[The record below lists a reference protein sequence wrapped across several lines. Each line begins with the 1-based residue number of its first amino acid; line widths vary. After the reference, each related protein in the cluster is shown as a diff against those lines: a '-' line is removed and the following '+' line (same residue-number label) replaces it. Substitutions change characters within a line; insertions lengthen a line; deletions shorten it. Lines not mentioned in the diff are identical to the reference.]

1 VGRKS
6 SIATR
11 WFVNSFVVVALIL
24 LVLTV
29 SVFFMLR
36 QYYYGTVGQILQTEA
51 NIVAGI
57 LSRHYES
64 AGVIDSNEIRRS
76 IEEFD
81 NKNLMEL
88 MALDERGEILLTSS
102 GFSPE
107 SGHYMPDF
115 AQARESERGTA
126 RYIGNFNAGSPA
138 SGERYMA
145 VTVMLPSGQESRY
158 SAIRLVTSLESVDSQ
173 IYTFTLF
180 IGAFSLATLLLLLFL
195 GLYFI
200 RSIVSP
206 LRQIGNTAKRL
217 ADGDF
222 SVRMSQTKNDDEIGD
237 LCKVINHMADELEAS
252 ELLKNDFISSVSH
265 ELRTPLTAIKG
276 WGETVIELREED
288 DETQNKS
295 SRSDGL
301 RSSAGELAEM
311 TEKGLKVIVSE
322 ADRLTLMVE
331 ELLDFSRI
339 QSGQL
344 SLQMS
349 DLDILEEL
357 SSAVTVYAERA
368 NREGITL
375 VLNHEGLSDRAD
387 LNVYGDK
394 NRIRQ
399 VFLNIIDNAIKYS
412 EEGTVVKIAARADK
426 AGRSKGK
433 NNIIISVSDS
443 GCGIAKSDLPK
454 VKLKFYKS
462 NNTRRGSG
470 IGLAVA
476 DEIITLH
483 SGRLDI
489 KSELGKGTA
498 VKIML
503 PLSRKREEVNEQS

>member
-1 VGRKS
+1 MGRKS
-6 SIATR
+6 NIATR
-11 WFVNSFVVVALIL
+11 WFVNSFAVVAMIL

-36 QYYYGTVGQILQTEA
+36 QYYYGQVSQILQSEA
-51 NIVAGI
+51 NIIARV
-57 LSRHYES
+57 LSNYHNTF
-64 AGVIDSNEIRRS
+64 GTIDSNEIRRS
-76 IEEFD
+76 IEEFE

-88 MALDERGEILLTSS
+88 MALDAGGTVLLTSS

-107 SGHYMPDF
+107 GRHEMPDF
-115 AQARESERGTA
+115 AEAREAARENGRGTA
-126 RYIGNFNAGSPA
+126 QHIGEFRGS
-138 SGERYMA
+138 ERYMA
-145 VTVMLPSGQESRY
+145 VTVMLPVSNESRY
-158 SAIRLVTSLESVDSQ
+158 SAIRLVTSLDAVDEQ

-180 IGAFSLATLLLLLFL
+180 IGAFSLATLLLLLLL

-222 SVRMSQTKNDDEIGD
+222 SVRMSQTKNADEIGE

-276 WGETVIELREED
+276 WGETMIELRE
-288 DETQNKS
+288 DEI
-295 SRSDGL
+295 L
-301 RSSAGELAEM
+301 
-311 TEKGLKVIVSE
+311 EKGMKVIVSE
-322 ADRLTLMVE
+322 ADRLTVMVE

-344 SLQMS
+344 SLQMTN
-349 DLDILEEL
+349 LDILEEL
-357 SSAVTVYAERA
+357 SAAVTVYAERA

-375 VLNHEGLSDRAD
+375 VLNHEGLSRKEDKAFI
-387 LNVYGDK
+387 YADK

-412 EEGTVVKIAARADK
+412 EEGSVVKIGAKPDK
-426 AGRSKGK
+426 AGRSEGK
-433 NNIIISVSDS
+433 DNIVISVSDC
-443 GCGIAKSDLPK
+443 GCGIAKADLSK
-454 VKLKFYKS
+454 VKMKFYKG

-483 SGRLDI
+483 SGRIDI
-489 KSELGKGTA
+489 KSEVGEGTT
-498 VKIML
+498 VKIIL
-503 PLSRKREEVNEQS
+503 PVKQGTMNEE

>member
-1 VGRKS
+1 MGRKS

-36 QYYYGTVGQILQTEA
+36 QYYYGQVSQILQSEA
-51 NIVAGI
+51 NIIARV
-57 LSRHYES
+57 LSNYHNNFGS
-64 AGVIDSNEIRRS
+64 IDSNEIRRA
-76 IEEFD
+76 IEEFE

-88 MALDERGEILLTSS
+88 MALDNEGTVLLTSS

-107 SGHYMPDF
+107 GNQSMPDF
-115 AQARESERGTA
+115 VHAREQIADSRRGA
-126 RYIGNFNAGSPA
+126 GQHVGNFGTG

-145 VTVMLPSGQESRY
+145 VTVMLPEGDDSRY
-158 SAIRLVTSLESVDSQ
+158 SAIRLVTSLDAVDSQ
-173 IYTFTLF
+173 IYSFTLF
-180 IGAFSLATLLLLLFL
+180 IGIFSLATLLLLLLL

-222 SVRMSQTKNDDEIGD
+222 SVRMSRTKNNDEIGE

-276 WGETVIELREED
+276 WGETVIELGD
-288 DETQNKS
+288 TET
-295 SRSDGL
+295 
-301 RSSAGELAEM
+301 
-311 TEKGLKVIVSE
+311 TEKGMKVIVSE
-322 ADRLTLMVE
+322 ADRLTVMVE

-344 SLQMS
+344 TLQMT

-357 SSAVTVYAERA
+357 QSAVTVYAERA
-368 NREGITL
+368 NREGIAL
-375 VLNHEGLSDRAD
+375 ILNHEGLSRKAD
-387 LNVYGDK
+387 TAFVHADK

-412 EEGTVVKIAARADK
+412 EENTVVRIGATE
-426 AGRSKGK
+426 SKGNVVITVK
-433 NNIIISVSDS
+433 DT

-454 VKLKFYKS
+454 VKMKFYKA

-476 DEIITLH
+476 DEIVTLH
-483 SGRLDI
+483 SGKITI
-489 KSELGKGTA
+489 KSELGKGTT
-498 VKIML
+498 VSITL
-503 PLSRKREEVNEQS
+503 PLIES

>member
-1 VGRKS
+1 MGRKS

-29 SVFFMLR
+29 SVHFMLR
-36 QYYYGTVGQILQTEA
+36 QYYYGQVSQILHSEA
-51 NIVAGI
+51 NIVVRV
-57 LSRHYES
+57 LSNYHQNFGS
-64 AGVIDSNEIRRS
+64 IDSNEIRRA
-76 IEEFD
+76 IEEFE

-88 MALDERGEILLTSS
+88 MALDTNGTVLLTSS

-107 SGHYMPDF
+107 SNLDMPDF
-115 AQARESERGTA
+115 VHAREVARETGRGTGQH
-126 RYIGNFNAGSPA
+126 IGVFRAGSRG
-138 SGERYMA
+138 SGSERYMA
-145 VTVMLPSGQESRY
+145 VTVMLPESADSRY
-158 SAIRLVTSLESVDSQ
+158 SAIRLVTSLDAVDNQ

-180 IGAFSLATLLLLLFL
+180 IGIFSIATLLLLLLL

-222 SVRMSQTKNDDEIGD
+222 SVRMSATKNNDEIGE
-237 LCKVINHMADELEAS
+237 LCRVINHMADELEAS

-276 WGETVIELREED
+276 WGETVIELND
-288 DETQNKS
+288 SET
-295 SRSDGL
+295 
-301 RSSAGELAEM
+301 
-311 TEKGLKVIVSE
+311 TEKGMKVIVSE
-322 ADRLTLMVE
+322 ADRLTVMVE

-344 SLQMS
+344 TLQMT

-357 SSAVTVYAERA
+357 SAAVTVYAERA
-368 NREGITL
+368 NREGVSL
-375 VLNHEGLSDRAD
+375 VLNHEGLSRKGDSVF
-387 LNVYGDK
+387 VYADK

-412 EEGTVVKIAARADK
+412 EENTVVRIGAKTT
-426 AGRSKGK
+426 KG
-433 NNIIISVSDS
+433 NVTISVKDA

-454 VKLKFYKS
+454 VKMKFYKA

-483 SGRLDI
+483 SGKI
-489 KSELGKGTA
+489 TVKSELGKGTT
-498 VKIML
+498 VSITL
-503 PLSRKREEVNEQS
+503 PLCTVGHDAPGVP